1 MPWLSI
7 FMAILSF
14 FLTKKK
20 TGSTATALAA
30 GALAGVGTYYV
41 THETDWGKTNLGS
54 LDNVTAATP
63 LLNADGSPVL
73 DAQGNAI
80 TIPAGSTV
88 EKNPDGTV
96 KVVGGVPSVTN
107 GVTDVLKSW
116 GATGTAAVI
125 GTTAVATSD
134 SFSKYLPW
142 ILGGAALLLLTR

>member
-7 FMAILSF
+7 ILAVLSF
-14 FLTKKK
+14 LTTKKA
-20 TGSTATALAA
+20 TGSTAAAVAA

-41 THETDWGKTNLGS
+41 THETDWGRTNLGS
-54 LDNVTAATP
+54 LDGVTETAA
-63 LLNADGSPVL
+63 LLNDDGTPVL

-80 TIPAGSTV
+80 SIPAGSKV
-88 EKNPDGTV
+88 EKNVDGTV

-125 GTTAVATSD
+125 GTTAVATS
-134 SFSKYLPW
+134 SSLSKYLPW
-142 ILGGAALLLLTR
+142 ILGGAALFLLKK

>member
-7 FMAILSF
+7 IMAVLSF
-14 FLTKKK
+14 LITKKT
-20 TGSTATALAA
+20 TGSTAAAVAA

-54 LDNVTAATP
+54 LDGVTETRA
-63 LLNADGSPVL
+63 LLNDDGTPVL

-80 TIPAGSTV
+80 SIPAGSKV
-88 EKNPDGTV
+88 EKNVDGTV

-107 GVTDVLKSW
+107 GITDVLKSW

-125 GTTAVATSD
+125 GTTALSTS
-134 SFSKYLPW
+134 SSLSKYLPW
-142 ILGGAALLLLTR
+142 ILGGAALFLFTK